1 MIQNNTRI
9 KISIQ
14 YVALFCFAAV
24 LISAV
29 CIQVVSGAQYIV
41 APSGGGFTSIQTAV
55 TWASPLDTV
64 IVRSGTYPGTV
75 KIDKKLNLIGVDTG
89 GGAPVIDPGKK
100 GSALEIDADGCSVE
114 GFTIQNSATASGI
127 LVISN
132 GNTIENNTI
141 SGNTAGIQLSSSNG
155 NSIVGNTVT
164 DNNRAG
170 IVLRGADNNL
180 IQGNTITKNTIGITL
195 DEQSN
200 GNTITYNTFSNTEN
214 VLSRGTDQL
223 WESPFPLSYVYLG
236 RSFTGKL
243 GNYWSDYRGSDQ
255 NSDGIG
261 DSPYIV

>member
-89 GGAPVIDPGKK
+89 GGRRSSTREKR
-100 GSALEIDADGCSVE
+100 
-114 GFTIQNSATASGI
+114 
-127 LVISN
+127 IS
-132 GNTIENNTI
+132 
-141 SGNTAGIQLSSSNG
+141 S
-155 NSIVGNTVT
+155 
-164 DNNRAG
+164 
-170 IVLRGADNNL
+170 
-180 IQGNTITKNTIGITL
+180 
-195 DEQSN
+195 
-200 GNTITYNTFSNTEN
+200 
-214 VLSRGTDQL
+214 
-223 WESPFPLSYVYLG
+223 
-236 RSFTGKL
+236 
-243 GNYWSDYRGSDQ
+243 
-255 NSDGIG
+255 
-261 DSPYIV
+261 